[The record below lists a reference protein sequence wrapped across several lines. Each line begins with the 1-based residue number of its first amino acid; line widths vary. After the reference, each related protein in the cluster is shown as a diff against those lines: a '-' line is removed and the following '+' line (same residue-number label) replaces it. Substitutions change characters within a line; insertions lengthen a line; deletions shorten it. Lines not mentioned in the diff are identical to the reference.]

1 MLLAVRDTSVFR
13 LLERPVVEHQLRV
26 VLLSSRPLGHVLRGG
41 EPPPLGA
48 DGRGLGLCLWH
59 GQSDSA
65 RLYFVSRFAPS
76 RFVEFLVGVFVA
88 RIFLTPP
95 RSNLGE
101 V

>member
-48 DGRGLGLCLWH
+48 DGRGLGLCVRPWVVPLAWPI
-59 GQSDSA
+59 
-65 RLYFVSRFAPS
+65 R
-76 RFVEFLVGVFVA
+76 
-88 RIFLTPP
+88 
-95 RSNLGE
+95 
-101 V
+101 